1 VRGRATVDLRVPPIS
16 DYVGRF
22 GVLGKRALVTD
33 IANQARSDETKSV
46 PVKNADPAASIGEQ
60 VEIADLVLYLASPAS
75 DFICGQVVVID
86 GGYSAV

>member
-1 VRGRATVDLRVPPIS
+1 MQANAIATAI
-16 DYVGRF
+16 
-22 GVLGKRALVTD
+22 VLTD
-33 IANQARSDETKSV
+33 VAKKAWSDETKSG
-46 PVKNADPAASIGEQ
+46 PVKARIPLHRFGEQ

>member
-1 VRGRATVDLRVPPIS
+1 MS

-22 GVLGKRALVTD
+22 SVLGKRAIVTD
-33 IANQARSDETKSV
+33 MAKQAWSDETKNV
-46 PVKNADPAASIGEQ
+46 PVKARIPLHRFGEQ